1 MIKKDAEKI
10 YRRSRKIGKELKKIG
25 KIVFKMT
32 KRGIKNGIKMIGN
45 KCLDTAE
52 NFKKYASL
60 DSTNYEIGEFLK
72 LYTIL
77 GLPLYECMVFS
88 GLMECTTIF
97 SKITTFALMPATIWG
112 IYKCMEARYNEK
124 IGSTPTIDT
133 ESHDLPAIEEQGS
146 LAINQQ
152 LSREKTSASI
162 VAEEQCTDFSKAFE
176 EVPAQELTTAF
187 EEVPSQNLGEAF
199 EEMPSKELQ
208 VAFMESEPLDLSRAF
223 MSDEQAVE
231 QNNTMSLVRRNK
243 NQTDHE

>member
-10 YRRSRKIGKELKKIG
+10 YRRSKKIGKELKKKG
-25 KIVFKMT
+25 KIIFKMT
-32 KRGIKNGIKMIGN
+32 KRGIKNGIKTIWN

-52 NFKKYASL
+52 NFKRYASL
-60 DSTNYEIGEFLK
+60 DSINYEIGEFLK

-133 ESHDLPAIEEQGS
+133 ESHDLPAIEEHNS

-152 LSREKTSASI
+152 LSREKPNA
-162 VAEEQCTDFSKAFE
+162 DFSKAFE
-176 EVPAQELTTAF
+176 EVPTEELTTAF

-199 EEMPSKELQ
+199 EEVPSEALEG
-208 VAFMESEPLDLSRAF
+208 AFIEGEPLDLSRAF
-223 MSDEQAVE
+223 MGDEQDIE
-231 QNNTMSLVRRNK
+231 QTNTMSLVRRNK

>member
-10 YRRSRKIGKELKKIG
+10 YRRSKKIGKELKKIG
-25 KIVFKMT
+25 KIIFKMT
-32 KRGIKNGIKMIGN
+32 KRGIKNGIKMIWN

-52 NFKKYASL
+52 NFKRYASL
-60 DSTNYEIGEFLK
+60 DSINYEIGEFLK

-77 GLPLYECMVFS
+77 GLPLYECMLFS

-124 IGSTPTIDT
+124 TENAPTIDT
-133 ESHDLPAIEEQGS
+133 ESHDLPAIEEHTS

-152 LSREKTSASI
+152 LSREKPNA
-162 VAEEQCTDFSKAFE
+162 DFSKAFE
-176 EVPAQELTTAF
+176 EVPTEELTAAF

-199 EEMPSKELQ
+199 EEVPSEALEG
-208 VAFMESEPLDLSRAF
+208 AFGEDEPLDLSRAF
-223 MSDEQAVE
+223 MGDEQAIE
-231 QNNTMSLVRRNK
+231 QTNTMSLVRRNK
-243 NQTDHE
+243 NQTDRE